1 MFLRMESS
9 LPQISPSYGE
19 VDPFQ
24 SRHTTETVGVFLI
37 MSEEGKFAVQDVQ
50 GIVQGL
56 RFAFDE

>member
-1 MFLRMESS
+1 MGKWTSFN
-9 LPQISPSYGE
+9 PDTQP
-19 VDPFQ
+19 
-24 SRHTTETVGVFLI
+24 ETVGVFLI